1 VSGGDERTLRV
12 RGVEV
17 PKIGFGTWQII
28 GRDCIEAV
36 RDALE
41 LGYRHIDTARVY
53 ENERDVGRGL
63 SESGVSREDVFLST
77 KVWMDDLTPERLRSS
92 LEGSLRDL
100 GVDYVDLLLIHW
112 PHAEVPVAEPIAEM
126 ERLAGEGKLRQLG
139 VSNFPAGLLADALEA
154 GPVFCDQV
162 EYHVNL
168 EQERLLKLARE
179 RDVLIAAYA
188 PFGHGE
194 VLSDPVLAEIG
205 RAHGRSPAQVA
216 LRWLV
221 EQDHVCALPKAAGHR
236 NRVANID
243 VFDFELSD
251 AERARLDALPKGHRR
266 FDMPWAPDWAA

>member
-1 VSGGDERTLRV
+1 VSGGDERTLSV

-36 RDALE
+36 RDALD
-41 LGYRHIDTARVY
+41 LGYRHLDTARVY

-63 SESGVSREDVFLST
+63 SESGVPREDVFLST
-77 KVWMDDLTPERLRSS
+77 KVWMDDLSAERLRSS

-112 PHAEVPVAEPIAEM
+112 PHPDVPVAEPIGEM
-126 ERLAGEGKLRQLG
+126 ERLAEEGKLRQLG
-139 VSNFPAGLLADALEA
+139 VSNFPAGMLSEALEA

-194 VLSDPVLAEIG
+194 VLADPVLAEIG
-205 RAHGRSPAQVA
+205 RARGRSPAQVA

-221 EQDHVCALPKAAGHR
+221 EQDHVCALPKAASHR

-251 AERARLDALPKGHRR
+251 AERARLDAMPKGRRR
-266 FDMPWAPDWAA
+266 FDTAWAPDWDA